1 MSQSIRSDKEMGLGE
16 AVDRYVDDGD
26 AVFIQ
31 WQPFAPM
38 AAIHEVI
45 RQGVSELEITCA
57 SMTHGGD
64 LMVGSGAVEKV
75 KTGYFGLELLG
86 LSNCFRR
93 AVEEDVPREIEVEE
107 YANFNIQMMS
117 LAGAL
122 GFPFV
127 PTKNL
132 LGTDY
137 LEKGT
142 DTREFE
148 VMESPFDGE
157 RVTLLPSY
165 EPDVGLIHAQRAD
178 KNGNVQTW
186 GAGIEFGL
194 HACDTV
200 IATVEEVVDT
210 EIITRDPDR
219 TVLPN
224 HRVEAVVHEPWGA
237 HPENVYGYYD
247 IDWMFK
253 QGVAD
258 AFRDPDGVEQYL
270 EEWVHGVEDRTEYLE
285 QYVERFGFKG
295 LRTLVP
301 HTSRSAPNYGSYE
314 QEVLR

>member
-1 MSQSIRSDKEMGLGE
+1 MSASVRTDKEMELPA

-26 AVFIQ
+26 TVFIQ

-38 AAIHEVI
+38 AIMHELI
-45 RQGVSELEITCA
+45 RQGVSGLEITCA

-64 LMVGSGAVEKV
+64 LLLGAGCVDKV

-86 LSNCFRR
+86 LSSVFRR
-93 AVEEDVPREIEVEE
+93 AIEDGIPHEIELEE
-107 YANFNIQMMS
+107 YANFNIQMMN
-117 LAGAL
+117 LAGAM
-122 GFPFV
+122 GFPFA

-137 LEKGT
+137 LEVGT

-157 RVTLLPSY
+157 RVALLPAY
-165 EPDVGLIHAQRAD
+165 EPDVGLVHAQRAD
-178 KNGNVQTW
+178 TDGNVQVW

-200 IATVEEVVDT
+200 IATVEEVVDND
-210 EIITRDPDR
+210 IITRDPDR
-219 TVLPN
+219 TVVPN
-224 HRVEAVVHEPWGA
+224 HRVQAVVQEPWGA

-253 QGVAD
+253 QGIAD
-258 AFRDPDGVEQYL
+258 AFGTQDGVEQYL

-285 QYVERFGFKG
+285 QYIERFGWQK
-295 LRTLVP
+295 LQSLVP
-301 HTSRSAPNYGSYE
+301 HTSRSAPNYGSYTE
-314 QEVLR
+314 GALL